1 MTCRKRSVRRSR
13 ACRHTTATRSP
24 CRPSASSAT
33 GRSRRPST
41 SRLARSCPGST
52 APSACSASA
61 SATSSAA
68 RRRIRRE
75 FGPFYK
81 TEAATRML
89 SHATARDWLIPYAD
103 GMLAADERR
112 RIDGHITG
120 CAACAAELREVRELN
135 LLLVTLPPAPVT
147 SVAPFWLK
155 LQAVLPQRRTLRI
168 PNFVRYRRVGLAF
181 AVASIAV
188 LGGAATA
195 FAAPSALPDNP
206 LYPVKL
212 FEEDVHLALTPAND
226 RLTVQLQLA
235 GERLREAQ
243 AMAADHK
250 PRLTEASLRAYTIIV
265 NDAAVSLKN
274 PATPQASKDALDAL
288 RARLG
293 AVERENANRD
303 DDVAGIQQLGRTA
316 IDELG

>member
-1 MTCRKRSVRRSR
+1 MLPTGLLANSAWRRTSPRRSSSR
-13 ACRHTTATRSP
+13 STRRFPATATRS
-24 CRPSASSAT
+24 RSST
-33 GRSRRPST
+33 G
-41 SRLARSCPGST
+41 
-52 APSACSASA
+52 CSASA

-75 FGPFYK
+75 FGPFYE

-112 RIDGHITG
+112 RIDGHIVG
-120 CAACAAELREVRELN
+120 CRACAAELREVRELN
-135 LLLVTLPPAPVT
+135 LLLVTLPPAPAT

-155 LQAVLPQRRTLRI
+155 LQAVLPQRRTLHI
-168 PNFVRYRRVGLAF
+168 PNFVGYRRAGLAF
-181 AVASIAV
+181 AVASVAV
-188 LGGAATA
+188 LATAATA

-212 FEEDVHLALTPAND
+212 IEEDVHLALTPAND

-250 PRLTEASLRAYTIIV
+250 PRLTESSLRAYTIIV
-265 NDAAVSLKN
+265 NNAAVSLKN
-274 PATPQASKDALDAL
+274 PATRQASKDALHAL
-288 RARLG
+288 RARL
-293 AVERENANRD
+293 
-303 DDVAGIQQLGRTA
+303 
-316 IDELG
+316 